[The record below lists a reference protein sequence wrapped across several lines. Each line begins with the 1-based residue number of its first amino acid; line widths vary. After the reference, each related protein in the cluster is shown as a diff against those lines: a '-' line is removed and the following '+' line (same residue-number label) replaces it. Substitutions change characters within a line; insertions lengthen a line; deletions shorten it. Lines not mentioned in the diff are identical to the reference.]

1 MKKITEK
8 GEAEIMFP
16 LPWKGVGVRL
26 IRNIKTITLI
36 ITTVL
41 MITGCQQGDNKKD
54 ENASGEVRL
63 ITLDPSHFHA
73 ALVQKSMYP
82 GIDSIVYVYAPK
94 GLGLDE
100 QLNYINQYNSR
111 LENPTH
117 WVERIYNG
125 NDYLQK
131 MLDEKKG
138 NVVVLAGN
146 NLLKTEYIK
155 KSVDDGLNV
164 LADKPMAINTTGFD
178 TLKQAF
184 ADAKEKKV
192 LLYDIMTERSV
203 AATILQRKLANNSSV
218 FGELQKGTADSP
230 AIVMESVHRYFKQ
243 VSGKPLIRPDWFFDP
258 LQQGDAIVDVGTHLV
273 DLVQWVCF
281 PDVSLDYTKDISIQ
295 SSKIWPT
302 PISLSQFSIVTNE
315 RHFSDFLKKYV
326 SNDSVLL
333 THGNGSINYTIK
345 GIHSRVTAKWTYDAP
360 PGAGDT
366 YYSLLRGTKANLE
379 IRQGA
384 EENWKA
390 VLYVWPANSKDT
402 NDLSKALDDAIKDIN
417 KDMPGVSMAQYKT
430 GWKIIIPEKYDQGHE
445 SHFAEVMKR
454 YLQYLKEG
462 KLPDWEVPGMIAKY
476 YTTTKALEMAQ
487 Q

>member
-1 MKKITEK
+1 M
-8 GEAEIMFP
+8 
-16 LPWKGVGVRL
+16 
-26 IRNIKTITLI
+26 KTIWNSKATIFFLTLI
-36 ITTVL
+36 V
-41 MITGCQQGDNKKD
+41 MVTGCQQGGNQNKEAAKGD
-54 ENASGEVRL
+54 VKL

-82 GIDSIVYVYAPK
+82 GIDSVVYVYAPK

-100 QLNYINQYNSR
+100 QLNYIKQYNSR
-111 LENPTH
+111 TEDPTH
-117 WVERIYNG
+117 WVEKVYNG

-164 LADKPMAINTTGFD
+164 LADKPMAINTAGFE

-184 ADAKEKKV
+184 ADAKEKGV

-203 AATILQRKLANNSSV
+203 AASILQKKLANTPSV
-218 FGELQKGTADSP
+218 FGELEKGTIDSP
-230 AIVMESVHRYFKQ
+230 GVIMESVHRYFKQ

-258 LQQGDAIVDVGTHLV
+258 LQQGDAMVDVGTHLV

-302 PISLSQFSIVTNE
+302 PINLAQFSIITNE
-315 RHFSDFLKKYV
+315 DHFPDFLKKYV
-326 SNDSVLL
+326 KDDSILM
-333 THGNGSINYTIK
+333 THGNGSIDYTIK
-345 GIHSRVTAKWTYDAP
+345 GIHSRITAKWTYDAP

-366 YYSLLRGTKANLE
+366 YYSLLRGTKASLE
-379 IRQGA
+379 IKQGA

-390 VLYVWPANSKDT
+390 VLYVWPNSQKDT
-402 NDLSKALDDAIKDIN
+402 SDFATTLTDAIKDIN
-417 KDMPGVSMAQYKT
+417 KDYPGVSIEKYKN
-430 GWKIIIPEKYDQGHE
+430 GFKVIIPEKYDQGHE

-454 YLQYLKEG
+454 YLQYLKDG
-462 KLPDWEVPGMIAKY
+462 KLPEWEVPDMIAKY

-487 Q
+487 

>member
-1 MKKITEK
+1 
-8 GEAEIMFP
+8 
-16 LPWKGVGVRL
+16 
-26 IRNIKTITLI
+26 
-36 ITTVL
+36 
-41 MITGCQQGDNKKD
+41 MIAGCQQGGNQNK
-54 ENASGEVRL
+54 ETSGGEVKL

-82 GIDSIVYVYAPK
+82 GIDSVVYVYAPQ

-100 QLNYINQYNSR
+100 QLNYIKQYNSR
-111 LENPTH
+111 IEDSTH
-117 WVERIYNG
+117 WVEKVYSG

-164 LADKPMAINTTGFD
+164 LADKPMAINTGGFD

-184 ADAKEKKV
+184 ADAKEKGV

-203 AATILQRKLANNSSV
+203 AASILQKKLANTASV
-218 FGELQKGTADSP
+218 FGELEKGTPDSP
-230 AIVMESVHRYFKQ
+230 GVIMESIHRYFKQ

-281 PDVSLDYTKDISIQ
+281 PDVSLDYAKDISIQ

-302 PISLSQFSIVTNE
+302 LINLSQFSTITNE
-315 RHFSDFLKKYV
+315 DHFPDFLKKYV
-326 SNDSVLL
+326 KNDSILS
-333 THGNGSINYTIK
+333 THGNGSIDYTIK
-345 GIHSRVTAKWTYDAP
+345 GIHSRITAKWTYDAP
-360 PGAGDT
+360 QGAGDT
-366 YYSLLRGTKANLE
+366 YYSLLKGTKANLE
-379 IRQGA
+379 IKQGA

-390 VLYVWPANSKDT
+390 VLYVWPNSLEDT
-402 NDLSKALDDAIKDIN
+402 SSFSHALADAITDID
-417 KDMPGVSMAQYKT
+417 KEYPGVSIEKYSNGFKV
-430 GWKIIIPEKYDQGHE
+430 IIPEKYDQGHE

-454 YLQYLKEG
+454 YLQYLKDG

-476 YTTTKALEMAQ
+476 YTTTKALDMAQ

>member
-1 MKKITEK
+1 M
-8 GEAEIMFP
+8 
-16 LPWKGVGVRL
+16 V
-26 IRNIKTITLI
+26 
-36 ITTVL
+36 
-41 MITGCQQGDNKKD
+41 TGCQQGGNQNKEAAKGD
-54 ENASGEVRL
+54 VKL

-82 GIDSIVYVYAPK
+82 GIDSVVYVYAPK

-100 QLNYINQYNSR
+100 QLNYIKQYNSR
-111 LENPTH
+111 TEEPTH
-117 WVERIYNG
+117 WVEKVYNG

-164 LADKPMAINTTGFD
+164 LADKPMAINIAGFE

-184 ADAKEKKV
+184 ANAKEKGV

-203 AATILQRKLANNSSV
+203 AASILQKRLANTSSL
-218 FGELQKGTADSP
+218 FGELEKGTIDSP
-230 AIVMESVHRYFKQ
+230 GVIMESVHRYFKQ

-281 PDVSLDYTKDISIQ
+281 PEVSFDYTKDISIQ

-302 PISLSQFSIVTNE
+302 PIDLAQFSIITNE
-315 RHFSDFLKKYV
+315 DHFPDFLKKYV
-326 SNDSVLL
+326 KDDSILL
-333 THGNGSINYTIK
+333 THGNGSIDYTIK
-345 GIHSRVTAKWTYDAP
+345 GIHSRITAKWTYDAP
-360 PGAGDT
+360 AGAGDT
-366 YYSLLRGTKANLE
+366 YYSLLRGTKASLE
-379 IRQGA
+379 IKQGA

-390 VLYVWPANSKDT
+390 VLYVWPNSQKDMSDFAT
-402 NDLSKALDDAIKDIN
+402 TLTDAIKDIN
-417 KDMPGVSMAQYKT
+417 KDYPGVSIEKYKN
-430 GWKIIIPEKYDQGHE
+430 GFKVIIPEKYDQGHE

-454 YLQYLKEG
+454 YLQYLKDG
-462 KLPDWEVPGMIAKY
+462 RLPVWEEPDMIAKY
-476 YTTTKALEMAQ
+476 YTTTKALEIAQ
-487 Q
+487 HQ

>member
-1 MKKITEK
+1 M
-8 GEAEIMFP
+8 
-16 LPWKGVGVRL
+16 
-26 IRNIKTITLI
+26 KTILNSKATIFFLTLI
-36 ITTVL
+36 V
-41 MITGCQQGDNKKD
+41 MVTGCQQGGNQNKEAAKGD
-54 ENASGEVRL
+54 VKL

-82 GIDSIVYVYAPK
+82 GIDSVVYVYAPK

-100 QLNYINQYNSR
+100 QLNYIKQYNSR
-111 LENPTH
+111 TEEPTH
-117 WVERIYNG
+117 WVEKVYNG

-164 LADKPMAINTTGFD
+164 LADKPMAINIAGFE

-184 ADAKEKKV
+184 ANAKEKGV

-203 AATILQRKLANNSSV
+203 AASILQKRLANTSSL
-218 FGELQKGTADSP
+218 FGELEKGTIDSP
-230 AIVMESVHRYFKQ
+230 GVIMESVHRYFKQ

-281 PDVSLDYTKDISIQ
+281 PEVSFDYTKDISIQ

-302 PISLSQFSIVTNE
+302 PIDLAQFSIITNE
-315 RHFSDFLKKYV
+315 DHFPDFLKKYV
-326 SNDSVLL
+326 KDDSILL
-333 THGNGSINYTIK
+333 THGNGSIDYTIK
-345 GIHSRVTAKWTYDAP
+345 GIHSRITAKWTYDAP
-360 PGAGDT
+360 AGAGDT
-366 YYSLLRGTKANLE
+366 YYSLLRGTKASLE
-379 IRQGA
+379 IKQGA

-390 VLYVWPANSKDT
+390 VLYVWPNPQKDT
-402 NDLSKALDDAIKDIN
+402 SDFATTLTDAIKDIN
-417 KDMPGVSMAQYKT
+417 KDYPGVSIEKYKN
-430 GWKIIIPEKYDQGHE
+430 GFKVIIPEKYDQGHE
-445 SHFAEVMKR
+445 SHFAEVMKC
-454 YLQYLKEG
+454 YLQYLKDG
-462 KLPDWEVPGMIAKY
+462 RLPVWEEPDMIAKY
-476 YTTTKALEMAQ
+476 YTTTKALEIAQ
-487 Q
+487 HQ

>member
-1 MKKITEK
+1 MK
-8 GEAEIMFP
+8 A
-16 LPWKGVGVRL
+16 
-26 IRNIKTITLI
+26 IRNSNVI
-36 ITTVL
+36 IFFIIAISML
-41 MITGCQQGDNKKD
+41 MGCQQGGDQSSAITK
-54 ENASGEVRL
+54 GEVKL

-82 GIDSIVYVYAPK
+82 GIDSIVYVYAPQ
-94 GLGLDE
+94 GLGLNE

-111 LENPTH
+111 PENPTH

-155 KSVDDGLNV
+155 RSVDDGLNV
-164 LADKPMAINTTGFD
+164 LADKPMAINTAGFD

-184 ADAKEKKV
+184 ADAKEKGV

-203 AATILQRKLANNSSV
+203 AASILQKKLANMPSV
-218 FGELQKGTADSP
+218 FGELEKGTADSP
-230 AIVMESVHRYFKQ
+230 AVIMESVHRYFKE

-281 PDVSLDYTKDISIQ
+281 PDASLDYAKDISIQ

-302 PISLSQFSIVTNE
+302 PINLSQFSKITNAD
-315 RHFSDFLKKYV
+315 RFPDFLKKYTK
-326 SNDSVLL
+326 NDSVLL
-333 THGNGSINYTIK
+333 THGNGSIDYTIK
-345 GIHSRVTAKWTYDAP
+345 GIRTRITAKWTYDAP
-360 PGAGDT
+360 AGAGDT
-366 YYSLLRGTKANLE
+366 YYSLLKGTKATLE

-390 VLYVWPANSKDT
+390 VLYVWPKPSTDTSGFSNNLAN
-402 NDLSKALDDAIKDIN
+402 AISDIN
-417 KDMPGVSMAQYKT
+417 KEYPGVSL
-430 GWKIIIPEKYDQGHE
+430 EKYKNTWKVVVPQKYDLGHE

-454 YLQYLKEG
+454 YLQYLKDG
-462 KLPDWEVPGMIAKY
+462 KLPGWEVPGMIAKY

>member
-1 MKKITEK
+1 M
-8 GEAEIMFP
+8 
-16 LPWKGVGVRL
+16 
-26 IRNIKTITLI
+26 KTIWNSKATIFFLTLI
-36 ITTVL
+36 V
-41 MITGCQQGDNKKD
+41 MVTGCQQGGNQNKEAAKGD
-54 ENASGEVRL
+54 VKL

-82 GIDSIVYVYAPK
+82 GIDSVVYVYAPK

-100 QLNYINQYNSR
+100 QLNYIKQYNSR
-111 LENPTH
+111 TEEPTH
-117 WVERIYNG
+117 WVEKVYNG

-164 LADKPMAINTTGFD
+164 LADKPMAINIAGFE

-184 ADAKEKKV
+184 ANAKEKGV

-203 AATILQRKLANNSSV
+203 AASILQKRLANTSSL
-218 FGELQKGTADSP
+218 FGELEKGTIDSP
-230 AIVMESVHRYFKQ
+230 GVIMESVHRYFKQ

-281 PDVSLDYTKDISIQ
+281 PEVSFDYTKDISIQ

-302 PISLSQFSIVTNE
+302 PIDLAQFSIITNE
-315 RHFSDFLKKYV
+315 DHFPDFLKKYV
-326 SNDSVLL
+326 KDDSILL
-333 THGNGSINYTIK
+333 THGNGSIDYTIK
-345 GIHSRVTAKWTYDAP
+345 GIHSRITAKWTYDAP
-360 PGAGDT
+360 AGAGDT
-366 YYSLLRGTKANLE
+366 YYSLLRGTKASLE
-379 IRQGA
+379 IKQGA

-390 VLYVWPANSKDT
+390 VLYVWPNSQKDMSDFAT
-402 NDLSKALDDAIKDIN
+402 TLTDAIKDIN
-417 KDMPGVSMAQYKT
+417 KDYPGVSIEKYKN
-430 GWKIIIPEKYDQGHE
+430 GFKVIIPEKYDQGHE

-454 YLQYLKEG
+454 YLQYLKDG
-462 KLPDWEVPGMIAKY
+462 RLPVWEEPDMIAKY
-476 YTTTKALEMAQ
+476 YTTTKALEIAQ
-487 Q
+487 HQ

>member
-125 NDYLQK
+125 HDYLQK

-203 AATILQRKLANNSSV
+203 AASILQKKLAKTSFCFWRV
-218 FGELQKGTADSP
+218 AKRVQR
-230 AIVMESVHRYFKQ
+230 IHRQ
-243 VSGKPLIRPDWFFDP
+243 
-258 LQQGDAIVDVGTHLV
+258 
-273 DLVQWVCF
+273 
-281 PDVSLDYTKDISIQ
+281 SL
-295 SSKIWPT
+295 
-302 PISLSQFSIVTNE
+302 
-315 RHFSDFLKKYV
+315 
-326 SNDSVLL
+326 
-333 THGNGSINYTIK
+333 
-345 GIHSRVTAKWTYDAP
+345 
-360 PGAGDT
+360 
-366 YYSLLRGTKANLE
+366 
-379 IRQGA
+379 
-384 EENWKA
+384 WKA
-390 VLYVWPANSKDT
+390 FI
-402 NDLSKALDDAIKDIN
+402 AILN
-417 KDMPGVSMAQYKT
+417 RC
-430 GWKIIIPEKYDQGHE
+430 QGN
-445 SHFAEVMKR
+445 
-454 YLQYLKEG
+454 L
-462 KLPDWEVPGMIAKY
+462 
-476 YTTTKALEMAQ
+476 
-487 Q
+487 